1 MSGTKI
7 SALQSLDPVSGTSVL
22 PLVSSGTN
30 YKASLQAVKEYVLQG
45 TSVQGVQGRQ
55 GIQGSQGI
63 QGRQGAQGTAGE
75 DGTSSNLFFY
85 NANTGAFS
93 GNPGSG
99 SIIWNNASQKDST
112 AILISHL
119 NSSNVDI
126 DIFLA
131 LLRPTEKF
139 TVQDANVSSNYQTW
153 RITGSPT
160 NYNAGTATSYW
171 SFPVELVSSAG
182 TGTTGFA
189 NLHALFV
196 ALVNGVQGV
205 QGVQGIQGA
214 ISTGAINQTIIL
226 NTVGPSGSYTAQD
239 VTQWSASYTGT
250 GGQLLVTADVTAYS
264 GSTGARNWYLKKNT
278 TTVATGNFFINSA
291 NMHMTLPAL
300 RYIDTSGSTSSATWS
315 ITLGSSL
322 VVDAQD
328 RATITV
334 TEYTGISSINVNT
347 LTASG
352 NVSGQ
357 NITATNASG
366 DEGGEVDLA
375 KSPNSSLSG
384 DIIVIDQYIDRVRF
398 FEAGGTTRGAY
409 IDLKQA
415 AAGVGTLLNNRVSGF
430 VNAGTFVTMDNLKAT
445 VTTSS
450 NRGLSLAAVSGSFNI
465 RIAGTYATA
474 GTTGGS
480 TAGVNITTTPTTS
493 MFGWDF
499 VGAGDLATYV
509 ITDTTNNRA
518 YRVTMH
524 IGYLYNDN
532 TICIERLV

>member
-205 QGVQGIQGA
+205 QGVQGISG
-214 ISTGAINQTIIL
+214 
-226 NTVGPSGSYTAQD
+226 VG
-239 VTQWSASYTGT
+239 
-250 GGQLLVTADVTAYS
+250 
-264 GSTGARNWYLKKNT
+264 
-278 TTVATGNFFINSA
+278 
-291 NMHMTLPAL
+291 
-300 RYIDTSGSTSSATWS
+300 SSA
-315 ITLGSSL
+315 L
-322 VVDAQD
+322 
-328 RATITV
+328 
-334 TEYTGISSINVNT
+334 
-347 LTASG
+347 
-352 NVSGQ
+352 
-357 NITATNASG
+357 
-366 DEGGEVDLA
+366 
-375 KSPNSSLSG
+375 
-384 DIIVIDQYIDRVRF
+384 
-398 FEAGGTTRGAY
+398 
-409 IDLKQA
+409 
-415 AAGVGTLLNNRVSGF
+415 

-465 RIAGTYATA
+465 RIAGTYAIA
-474 GTTGGS
+474 GGTGGS
-480 TAGVNITTTPTTS
+480 TAGVNITTTPSTS